1 MAFLGRYYPLY
12 NLATHSM
19 DKTVQA
25 FKPETG
31 KEKDDKGERI
41 HKVSKHIYSGRV
53 EFSGI
58 ISIVMSH
65 VGIL

>member
-1 MAFLGRYYPLY
+1 
-12 NLATHSM
+12 M
-19 DKTVQA
+19 DKIMQA
-25 FKPETG
+25 FNPETG

-41 HKVSKHIYSGRV
+41 HKGSKHIYSGRV
-53 EFSGI
+53 EFPGI